1 MSGQPGRR
9 LAPSSGVLALAL
21 LAACPA
27 PRSTV
32 RPAPEALP
40 TEVRD
45 VKGGE
50 RAIPGVVHVVKK
62 GETLWRIARAYG
74 ITPADLMETNG
85 IADPR
90 AVPAGMELFVPG
102 ATRVVEVPPAP
113 GSPGPAEAESPEPVP
128 PPRPSRPAG
137 AVPAPAAAS
146 PPAAPQPAAQAAA
159 PSRAPGP
166 GGLAWPVQG
175 ALTARFG
182 VRDGERHDG
191 IDLAAPEGTPVAAA
205 ADGVVLWTGT
215 QAGYG
220 RLVILRHPGGL
231 LTIYAHL
238 SDVVVGD
245 GAKVRRG
252 DVIARVGRSG
262 GTDTAQ
268 LHFEVRDGTRPR
280 NPLLYLP

>member
-1 MSGQPGRR
+1 
-9 LAPSSGVLALAL
+9 VK
-21 LAACPA
+21 
-27 PRSTV
+27 
-32 RPAPEALP
+32 PAPEALP

-85 IADPR
+85 ISDPR

-113 GSPGPAEAESPEPVP
+113 GSPAPAEADPAEAAT
-128 PPRPSRPAG
+128 PPRPARPPSAAPVLP
-137 AVPAPAAAS
+137 AVPPS
-146 PPAAPQPAAQAAA
+146 PSPQPAAQAAA
-159 PSRAPGP
+159 PSRPPGP

-191 IDLAAPEGTPVAAA
+191 IDLAAPDGTPVAAA

-238 SDVVVGD
+238 ADVAVRD

-252 DVIARVGRSG
+252 DVIARVGKSG
-262 GTDTAQ
+262 GTDAAQ
-268 LHFEVRDGTRPR
+268 LHFEVREGTRPR

>member
-1 MSGQPGRR
+1 VSRR
-9 LAPSSGVLALAL
+9 GLSSWNCGLALAL
-21 LAACPA
+21 LTACPA

-32 RPAPEALP
+32 KPSPEALP

-45 VKGGE
+45 VRGGE

-85 IADPR
+85 ISDPR

-113 GSPGPAEAESPEPVP
+113 GSAAPAEAEPPEAAL
-128 PPRPSRPAG
+128 PPR
-137 AVPAPAAAS
+137 VVK
-146 PPAAPQPAAQAAA
+146 PAAPLPPAVPPSPAQQPASQAAA
-159 PSRAPGP
+159 PSHAPGP

-238 SDVVVGD
+238 ADVAVAD

-252 DVIARVGRSG
+252 DVIARVGKSG
-262 GTDTAQ
+262 GTDSAQ

>member
-1 MSGQPGRR
+1 MRGRG
-9 LAPSSGVLALAL
+9 LPAWNCGLALAL

-27 PRSTV
+27 PRTTV
-32 RPAPEALP
+32 KPAPEALP

-85 IADPR
+85 ISDPR

-113 GSPGPAEAESPEPVP
+113 GSPAPAEADPAEAAT
-128 PPRPSRPAG
+128 PPRPARPPSAAPVLP
-137 AVPAPAAAS
+137 AVPPS
-146 PPAAPQPAAQAAA
+146 PSPQPAAQAAA
-159 PSRAPGP
+159 PSRPPGP

-191 IDLAAPEGTPVAAA
+191 IDLAAPDGTPVAAA

-238 SDVVVGD
+238 ADVAVRD

-252 DVIARVGRSG
+252 DVIARVGKSG
-262 GTDTAQ
+262 GTDAAQ
-268 LHFEVRDGTRPR
+268 LHFEVREGTRPR